1 MANRETPLPAR
12 FTLTDFEALD
22 VHQVAGNTLTANL
35 VALQGLHY
43 NGQMPIAGVDG
54 FDLPTNMVAE
64 ADVIV
69 AGSPHGHGPRGT
81 KYTPEASR
89 HFKQNFIYSLQHQ
102 TRYDQT
108 VVVTYAPQ
116 ATGRL
121 EFWADPTF
129 PRVLLRTKAYF
140 RNYRPRRG
148 LNADMTTLSSADD
161 IAVVMLVP
169 QDRMHLLVWRGDAL
183 DVSASIVRLLGT
195 QGKMLSLATYTAELE
210 LDIANTWFR
219 HGMA

>member
-1 MANRETPLPAR
+1 MMQKHI
-12 FTLTDFEALD
+12 D
-22 VHQVAGNTLTANL
+22 L

-69 AGSPHGHGPRGT
+69 AGSPHGHGPSGT
-81 KYTPEASR
+81 KYTQDASR
-89 HFKQNFIYSLQHQ
+89 QFKQNFFFSLQHQ
-102 TRYDQT
+102 TRYEQT
-108 VVVTYAPQ
+108 VVVTYAPK

-121 EFWADPTF
+121 ELWADP
-129 PRVLLRTKAYF
+129 PHRRVLLRTNAYF
-140 RNYRPRRG
+140 RSYRPRRG
-148 LNADMTTLSSADD
+148 INADMTMLSVSADD
-161 IAVVMLVP
+161 TAVVMLVP

-195 QGKMLSLATYTAELE
+195 QGRMLSLATYTAELE

-219 HGMA
+219 RGA